1 MANRYSVGC
10 RDLSE
15 NADQYFLLEA
25 HTTGQT
31 HPRPSCLVEAKVST
45 GYYKSASEVI
55 REGLRLLAERDDIVA
70 LKHQAIRA
78 KIAEGIE
85 QADAGTLVD
94 GEEAVVR
101 VRSKIDEC

>member
-1 MANRYSVGC
+1 MNVSLTEELR
-10 RDLSE
+10 E
-15 NADQYFLLEA
+15 
-25 HTTGQT
+25 
-31 HPRPSCLVEAKVST
+31 LVEAKVST

-101 VRSKIDEC
+101 VRSKIDEQKNQKPGN